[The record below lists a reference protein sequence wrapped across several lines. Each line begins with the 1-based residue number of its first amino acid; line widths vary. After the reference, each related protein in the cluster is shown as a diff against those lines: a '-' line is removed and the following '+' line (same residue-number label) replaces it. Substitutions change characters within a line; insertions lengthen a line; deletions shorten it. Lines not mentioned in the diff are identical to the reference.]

1 MRSLLLWISALSL
14 PLAALPA
21 QTHLVVVAGLGGEA
35 HYRDSF
41 HLWATEL
48 MGAATDQLGI
58 PASNIVY
65 LAESTDRDLTRVH
78 ARSTKENL
86 ERVLGELAGR
96 AATNAQVFVVLIG
109 HGSARGGEPKL
120 NLPGPDLTAADLARF
135 LEAFPTQTLVVANL
149 ASASGDFIPALSG
162 PRRIVITA
170 TKSGAERNQTRFG
183 RFFVDAFAGDQS
195 DVDHD
200 GNVSLLEAFTYARRE
215 VARTYEQQ
223 GILLT
228 EHAMLDDNGDKE
240 GSHEPDP
247 ATADGALARTITL
260 GGGGADPATRDP
272 ELIVLYEKKRSI
284 EQAIAAL
291 QRDKAQLE
299 SAAYERRLE
308 ELLLDLAVT
317 HRAIREREGGGGGG
331 GATP

>member
-1 MRSLLLWISALSL
+1 MRGLLLWISALSL
-14 PLAALPA
+14 PLVALPA

-41 HLWATEL
+41 HQWATEL
-48 MGAATDQLGI
+48 MDAATDQLGI
-58 PASNIVY
+58 PAGNIVY
-65 LAESTDRDLTRVH
+65 LAESTDRDPTRIN

-86 ERVLGELAGR
+86 GRVLGELAGR

-120 NLPGPDLTAADLARF
+120 NVPGPDLTAADLARF
-135 LEAFPTQTLVVANL
+135 LEAFTTQTLVVANL

-170 TKSGAERNQTRFG
+170 TKSGAERNQARFG

-215 VARTYEQQ
+215 VARSYEQQ

-247 ATADGALARTITL
+247 TAADGALARTITL
-260 GGGGADPATRDP
+260 GGGGPDPATRDP
-272 ELIVLYEKKRSI
+272 DLIALYEKKHSI

-299 SAAYERRLE
+299 SSVYERRLE

-317 HRAIREREGGGGGG
+317 NRAIREREGEGGS
-331 GATP
+331 TP

>member
-1 MRSLLLWISALSL
+1 MRSHLLWISALCV
-14 PLAALPA
+14 PLVPLPA

-35 HYRDSF
+35 RYRDSF
-41 HLWATEL
+41 HQWATDL
-48 MGAATDQLGI
+48 MDAATERFGI
-58 PASNIVY
+58 PAANITY
-65 LAESTDRDLTRVH
+65 LAESTDRDPVRIH

-86 ERVLGELAGR
+86 ERVLGELAER

-109 HGSARGGEPKL
+109 HGSDRGGEPKL
-120 NLPGPDLTAADLARF
+120 NLPGPDLTAGDLARV

-149 ASASGDFIPALSG
+149 ASASGGFIPAISG

-200 GNVSLLEAFTYARRE
+200 GTVSLLEAFTYARRE
-215 VARTYEQQ
+215 VARRYEQQ

-228 EHAMLDDNGDKE
+228 EHALLDDNGDKE

-247 ATADGALARTITL
+247 TTADGALARTITL
-260 GGGGADPATRDP
+260 GGGGSEAATRDP
-272 ELIVLYEKKRSI
+272 DLMALYEKKRSI
-284 EQAIAAL
+284 EQAIRAL
-291 QRDKAQLE
+291 QRNKAHLE

-308 ELLLDLAVT
+308 ELLLDLAGT
-317 HRAIREREGGGGGG
+317 NRAIREREG
-331 GATP
+331 ANP

>member
-1 MRSLLLWISALSL
+1 MRTQLLWISALVA
-14 PLAALPA
+14 PLVTLPA

-35 HYRDSF
+35 RYRDSF
-41 HLWATEL
+41 HQWATEL
-48 MGAATDQLGI
+48 MDAATGRLEV
-58 PASNIVY
+58 PAGNIIY
-65 LAESTDRDLTRVH
+65 LAESTDRDPTRIQ

-86 ERVLGELAGR
+86 ERVLGELAAG
-96 AATNAQVFVVLIG
+96 AATNAQVFIVLIG

-120 NLPGPDLTAADLARF
+120 NLPGPDLTAEDLARL
-135 LEAFPTQTLVVANL
+135 LEAFPTQTIVVVNF

-215 VARTYEQQ
+215 VVRTYEQQ

-260 GGGGADPATRDP
+260 GGGGAERAIRDP
-272 ELIVLYEKKRSI
+272 ELTALYEKKRSI
-284 EQAIAAL
+284 EQAIAEL
-291 QRDKAQLE
+291 QRDKGQLE
-299 SAAYERRLE
+299 SAVYERRLE
-308 ELLLDLAVT
+308 EFLLDLAGT
-317 HRAIREREGGGGGG
+317 NRAIREREGGGS
-331 GATP
+331 TP